1 MTMKALLSLP
11 FLAACSGCVTSAADV
26 AGTYAPSCVA
36 FEGSTIA
43 LTDQRFTWDK
53 FTDEV
58 TVDNAGNRVDPFPG
72 FPVRGTYTIDND
84 VLHLTT
90 DVGELAATLHLVRRP
105 GQVYL
110 LTDQEFDAWQKGGTV
125 PNCALLLG
133 AGE

>member
-1 MTMKALLSLP
+1 MKTKVLLFVP
-11 FLAACSGCVTSAADV
+11 ILATCAGCATDANV
-26 AGTYAPSCVA
+26 AGMYAPSCVA
-36 FEGSTIA
+36 FEGSTIE
-43 LTDQRFTWDK
+43 LTEQRFTWDK

-58 TVDNAGNRVDPFPG
+58 TVDDAGNEVDPFPG
-72 FPVRGTYTIDND
+72 FPVRGTYTIDD
-84 VLHLTT
+84 DMLRLTT

-110 LTDQEFDAWQKGGTV
+110 LTDKEFEAWQKSGTV